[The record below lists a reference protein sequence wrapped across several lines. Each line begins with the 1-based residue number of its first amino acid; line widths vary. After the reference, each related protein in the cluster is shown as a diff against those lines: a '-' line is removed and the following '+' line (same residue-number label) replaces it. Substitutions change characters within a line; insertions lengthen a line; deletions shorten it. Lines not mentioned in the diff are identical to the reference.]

1 MAVLV
6 SGMRIGG
13 IYENISRNDRLNHPD
28 RLHLLKIKNL
38 RLATEGFTYEQLR
51 DFKLAVPDYTDV
63 YRMMIYAEQVNTRSG
78 KSEQYPCYST
88 PEAYSLINQMLAQR
102 QREGELDEID
112 KELRDKPFNLSY
124 FPPDTPV
131 FRNEYGALASRHQA
145 SRAKKAEIEQRRIKN
160 LRNPQPLTF
169 NGMKDY
175 FGQRRIKF
183 LGHVVKKGVRGTE
196 AATKIKLFHGIR
208 SFTHTQMDMEAHVE
222 KNVIEW
228 LEGRD
233 LKGAAKHY
241 DKWPEWKRLTEFW
254 KAVPFLTIDKTKY
267 LQEMIVQKD
276 KKIDD
281 MEMEKM
287 RRKQMEWAMALKTD
301 EVMREQQ
308 TTKDLLRAIESV
320 MTVEQRNQIER
331 LMSNSSLLSE
341 SKRLLLD
348 VTKEADEA
356 ATIKDEK

>member
-1 MAVLV
+1 
-6 SGMRIGG
+6 
-13 IYENISRNDRLNHPD
+13 
-28 RLHLLKIKNL
+28 
-38 RLATEGFTYEQLR
+38 
-51 DFKLAVPDYTDV
+51 
-63 YRMMIYAEQVNTRSG
+63 
-78 KSEQYPCYST
+78 
-88 PEAYSLINQMLAQR
+88 MLAQR
-102 QREGELDEID
+102 QKEGELDEID
-112 KELRDKPFNLSY
+112 KELRNKPFNLSY

-169 NGMKDY
+169 NSMKDY

-196 AATKIKLFHGIR
+196 AATKIKLFRGIR

-241 DKWPEWKRLTEFW
+241 DKWPESKRLTEFW
-254 KAVPFLTIDKTKY
+254 KAVPFLTIDRTKY
-267 LQEMIVQKD
+267 LQETIVQKD

-287 RRKQMEWAMALKTD
+287 QRKQMEWAMALKTD

-308 TTKDLLRAIESV
+308 TTIASV
-320 MTVEQRNQIER
+320 MTVEQRNQIEK

-341 SKRLLLD
+341 SNRRLLD
-348 VTKEADEA
+348 VTKEADGA
-356 ATIKDEK
+356 TTIKDAK